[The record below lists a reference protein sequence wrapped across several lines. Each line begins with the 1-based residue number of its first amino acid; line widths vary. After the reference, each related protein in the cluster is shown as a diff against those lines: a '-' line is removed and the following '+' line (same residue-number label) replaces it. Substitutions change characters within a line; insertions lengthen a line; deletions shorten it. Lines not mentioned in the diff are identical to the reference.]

1 MKFIKKVIRA
11 LAYRVMLLVGHL
23 APISNKKIL
32 VSSYYGKGYGDNP
45 KYIVEALLK
54 RNQNYK
60 IYWIV
65 IDDGAKSTLPDG
77 VKAVKLTSVLLPFH
91 SATAKIWI
99 DNCRRE
105 FMYYKKKGQFYL
117 QTWHGFA
124 LKRIEKDVA
133 EHLDQEY
140 VENAIRDS
148 KAIDLIVSDS
158 KFMTGVYQN
167 SFWYGG
173 KIAEFGAPRND
184 EILCTESQKKN
195 RAKIQNY
202 YHLPR
207 EAKILLYAPTFR
219 ADKSLEPYKID
230 FKRVMGACKEKFASD
245 FVVLVRLHPNICE
258 RSSEL
263 DFSWGALIV
272 DVSKFPDM
280 QVLLSASDVVISDY
294 SSLMFDFAISKKPCF
309 QFATD
314 IEEYKKDR
322 NFYFPL
328 DNLPFSVAKNNEE
341 LLRDISEFNQERY
354 QKALDEFFSRVG
366 MILDGKASEKCAEII
381 EDICFNKEK

>member
-1 MKFIKKVIRA
+1 MKFLKKVFRA
-11 LAYRVMLLVGHL
+11 LGYRLMLLVGHL

-65 IDDGAKSTLPDG
+65 IDDGAKSTLPAG
-77 VKAVKLTSVLLPFH
+77 VKAVRLTGVLLPFH

-105 FMYYKKKGQFYL
+105 FPYYKKKGQFYL

-133 EHLDQEY
+133 EHLAETY
-140 VENAIRDS
+140 VKSAIRDS

-158 KFMTGVYQN
+158 KFMTGIYQN
-167 SFWYGG
+167 SFWYQG

-184 EILCTESQKKN
+184 ELLCVESQKKN
-195 RAKIQNY
+195 RAEIQNY
-202 YHLPR
+202 YHLPK

-219 ADKSLEPYKID
+219 ADKSLEPYRID
-230 FKRVMGACKEKFASD
+230 LKRVAEACKEKFASD
-245 FVVLVRLHPNICE
+245 FIVLVRLHPNISE

-263 DFSWGALIV
+263 DFPWGDSIV
-272 DVSKFPDM
+272 DVSKFHDM

-314 IEEYKKDR
+314 IEAYKQDR
-322 NFYFPL
+322 NFYFSL
-328 DNLPFSVAKNNEE
+328 DELPFSVAKNNDE
-341 LLRDISEFNQERY
+341 LVKDISEFNQENY
-354 QKALDEFFSRVG
+354 QNALDAFFNEVG
-366 MILDGKASEKCAEII
+366 MILDGKASEKCASII
-381 EDICFNKEK
+381 EDICFNKE